1 MSINK
6 VILLG
11 VLGQDPKS
19 GQTQNGKDF
28 ANFSLATSKK
38 WKDQSGEKKEETTWH
53 NISCFGSIAKV
64 CQYLEKGSKIYLEG
78 EIKHEKYK
86 DKDGVEKSTTKIIA
100 STIDIIKGKER
111 EGVSK
116 HSQDKA
122 NGYQPDS
129 SINDD
134 EIPF

>member
-19 GQTQNGKDF
+19 GQTQNGKEY
-28 ANFSLATSKK
+28 ANFSLATSKR

-86 DKDGVEKSTTKIIA
+86 DKDGIEKAATKIIA
-100 STIDIIKGKER
+100 ETIDIIKGKER
-111 EGVSK
+111 QEQSEHHK
-116 HSQDKA
+116 AKA
-122 NGYQPDS
+122 NGYQPQS
-129 SINDD
+129 NLND
-134 EIPF
+134 ELIF